1 MIFRAVLFL
10 APTILCGQAPPAAS
24 LAAKTEE
31 ARKAVKANPSSQ
43 EGWWS
48 LGTLYYQQ
56 DSYPECRDAFKQ
68 LSKLAPK
75 GGPAWTMLGLCE
87 FGAKQFDAALLHLR
101 QGQELRVGNEAIDA
115 VAKFHLAELYTHT
128 GNFESALGIL
138 VELAQRKDENSGYIM
153 ASGLAALWRPVFAE
167 ELPAE
172 DRELVYLAG
181 KAFWDAGARK
191 AVNAQKDFETLTGK
205 YPESP
210 GVHYLYGSFELANNP
225 DHALLEFERELAI
238 SPRHLGALSAIA
250 MEYLRRG
257 DSAKGLPYAR
267 KCEELYPDALACH
280 VILGRMLAES
290 GDLQAGAR
298 ELESAKQLDPTDPQ
312 ARIALASV
320 YAKLGREDDAARERR
335 EFLRLKEKSKRPGE
349 R

>member
-1 MIFRAVLFL
+1 MIFMAFLFL
-10 APTILCGQAPPAAS
+10 MQAPSGRVA
-24 LAAKTEE
+24 
-31 ARKAVKANPSSQ
+31 KANPSSQ
-43 EGWWS
+43 EGWWE
-48 LGTLYYQQ
+48 LGTLNYQQ
-56 DSYPECRDAFKQ
+56 DRYPECRDAFKQ

-87 FGAKQFDAALLHLR
+87 FGAKQFDTALLHLQ
-101 QGQELRVGNEAIDA
+101 QGQDLRVGNESIDT
-115 VAKFHLAELYTHT
+115 VAKFNLAKLYTHA
-128 GNFESALGIL
+128 GNFEMALGIL
-138 VELAQRKDENSGYIM
+138 VDLAQHKDENRDYIM
-153 ASGLAALWRPVFAE
+153 ASGIAALWKPVFPE
-167 ELPAE
+167 ELRAE

-181 KAFWDAGARK
+181 KAFWNAAARK
-191 AVNAQKDFETLTGK
+191 AVDAQKDFETLAAK

-257 DSAKGLPYAR
+257 DSAKGLPYVR
-267 KCEELYPDALACH
+267 KCEEIYPDAPACH
-280 VILGRMLAES
+280 VILGRILAES

-298 ELESAKQLDPTDPQ
+298 ELESAKQLDPGDPQ

-335 EFLRLKEKSKRPGE
+335 EFLRLKEKSKRPGDPYDG
-349 R
+349 

>member
-1 MIFRAVLFL
+1 MIFMAFLFL
-10 APTILCGQAPPAAS
+10 LQAPAEGTRPASAS
-24 LAAKTEE
+24 TIQRALKT
-31 ARKAVKANPSSQ
+31 NPSWQ
-43 EGWWS
+43 EGWWE

-56 DSYPECRDAFKQ
+56 DWYPECRDAFKQ

-75 GGPAWTMLGLCE
+75 SGPAWTMLGLCE

-101 QGQELRVGNEAIDA
+101 QGQDLRIGNDAIDT
-115 VAKFHLAELYTHT
+115 VAKFHLAQLYTHI
-128 GNFESALGIL
+128 GNFETALGIL
-138 VELAQRKDENSGYIM
+138 ADLAQHKDANASYIM
-153 ASGLAALWRPVFAE
+153 ASGIAALWKPIFPE

-191 AVNAQKDFETLTGK
+191 AVDAQKDFETLAGK

-210 GVHYLYGSFELANNP
+210 GVHYLYGCFELAKNP
-225 DHALLEFERELAI
+225 DNALFECEHALAI
-238 SPRHLGALSAIA
+238 SPRHLGALRPIA

-257 DSAKGLPYAR
+257 DSAKGRPYAR

-298 ELESAKQLDPTDPQ
+298 ELDNAKLLDPADPQ

>member
-1 MIFRAVLFL
+1 MIFMAFLFF
-10 APTILCGQAPPAAS
+10 AQAPAGSTRPAS
-24 LAAKTEE
+24 AAKIQQGL
-31 ARKAVKANPSSQ
+31 KANPSWQ
-43 EGWWS
+43 EGWWE
-48 LGTLYYQQ
+48 LGTLDYQQ
-56 DSYPECRDAFKQ
+56 DRYAECRDAFKQ
-68 LSKLAPK
+68 LGKLAPK
-75 GGPAWTMLGLCE
+75 SGAAWTMLGLCE
-87 FGAKQFDAALLHLR
+87 FGAKQFDAALIHLR
-101 QGQELRVGNEAIDA
+101 QGQDLRVGNDAIDT
-115 VAKFHLAELYTHT
+115 VAKFHLAQLYTHV
-128 GNFESALGIL
+128 GNFEMALSIL
-138 VELAQRKDENSGYIM
+138 ADLAQHKEESSSYIM
-153 ASGLAALWRPVFAE
+153 ASGIAALWKPIFPE
-167 ELPAE
+167 ELQKE

-191 AVNAQKDFETLTGK
+191 AVDAQRGFETLAGK

-267 KCEELYPDALACH
+267 KCEEFYPDALACH
-280 VILGRMLAES
+280 VILGRTLADS
-290 GDLQAGAR
+290 GDLQEGAR
-298 ELESAKQLDPTDPQ
+298 ELESAKQLDPADPQ

-335 EFLRLKEKSKRPGE
+335 EFLRLKEKSKRPGDP
-349 R
+349 

>member
-1 MIFRAVLFL
+1 VRTHDLHGF
-10 APTILCGQAPPAAS
+10 S
-24 LAAKTEE
+24 LAYASPCG
-31 ARKAVKANPSSQ
+31 RILKANPSSQ
-43 EGWWS
+43 ECWWE

-56 DSYPECRDAFKQ
+56 DRYPECRDAFKQ

-87 FGAKQFDAALLHLR
+87 FGAKQFDVALLHLR
-101 QGQELRVGNEAIDA
+101 QGQDLRVGNDSIDT
-115 VAKFHLAELYTHT
+115 VAKLHLAELYTHA
-128 GNFESALGIL
+128 GNFETALGIL
-138 VELAQRKDENSGYIM
+138 ANLAQHKDENANYIM
-153 ASGLAALWRPVFAE
+153 ASGIAALWKPIFPE
-167 ELPAE
+167 ELAAE

-191 AVNAQKDFETLTGK
+191 AVDAQRGFETLAAK

-210 GVHYLYGSFELANNP
+210 GVHYLYASFELANNP
-225 DHALLEFERELAI
+225 DHALLEFEHELAI

-250 MEYLRRG
+250 MEYMRRG

-267 KCEELYPDALACH
+267 KCAELYPDTLACH
-280 VILGRMLAES
+280 VILGRILADS

-298 ELESAKQLDPTDPQ
+298 ELENAKQLDPADTQ

-335 EFLRLKEKSKRPGE
+335 EFLRLKEKSKRPGDP
-349 R
+349 